1 MYFLEI
7 NVIIRNN
14 QTEKVGNMSVL
25 DDIKTKLETNE
36 KLDKEI
42 GKAFGNIY
50 SCTRVWSAWGHD
62 TMSADDFAPFEKGDE
77 SFDEFVKELKTSLL
91 TEKIDNPDKFYDLV
105 EKHICNYEL
114 YYNEDIDRYFYSQ
127 AFKADFL
134 GETDITDIYPVAQK
148 YQEIHAPKAETP
160 APKTQKHKM

>member
-1 MYFLEI
+1 
-7 NVIIRNN
+7 
-14 QTEKVGNMSVL
+14 MSVL
-25 DDIKTKLETNE
+25 DDIKAKLETNE
-36 KLDKEI
+36 SLDKEI

-77 SFDEFVKELKTSLL
+77 AFDEFVKELKTSLL

-127 AFKADFL
+127 AFKEDFL
-134 GETDITDIYPVAQK
+134 GETDLTDIYPVAKK
-148 YQEIHAPKAETP
+148 YQEIHAQKPETP
-160 APKTQKHKM
+160 APKTPKHKM

>member
-134 GETDITDIYPVAQK
+134 GDTDITDIYPVAQK

>member
-1 MYFLEI
+1 MFFFGI
-7 NVIIRNN
+7 NDIIRNN
-14 QTEKVGNMSVL
+14 QTKKVVNMSVL
-25 DDIKTKLETNE
+25 DDIKAKLETNE
-36 KLDKEI
+36 SLDKEI

-77 SFDEFVKELKTSLL
+77 AFDEFVKELKTSLL

-127 AFKADFL
+127 AFKEDFL
-134 GETDITDIYPVAQK
+134 GETDLTDIYPVAKK
-148 YQEIHAPKAETP
+148 YQEIHAPKTETP
-160 APKTQKHKM
+160 APKTPKHKM